1 MAKDDEQDLVEGIRH
16 IRKEPRPDFSQPLP
30 PAKLPKSIEET
41 LNDDE
46 KLWSAMYEGRYL
58 TRHVPTYTFPALDQ
72 LKLISFVEPRIPPHQ
87 YVLRFTPNTLL
98 RLNRPELIPPD

>member
-1 MAKDDEQDLVEGIRH
+1 MVRDNEQDLVKGIQH

-46 KLWSAMYEGRYL
+46 KLWSTMYEGRYV
-58 TRHVPTYTFPALDQ
+58 TRHAPTCTFPALSQ
-72 LKLISFVEPRIPPHQ
+72 FKLISIIERRILPHQ
-87 YVLRFTPNTLL
+87 YVP
-98 RLNRPELIPPD
+98 RLYYIHFWSS